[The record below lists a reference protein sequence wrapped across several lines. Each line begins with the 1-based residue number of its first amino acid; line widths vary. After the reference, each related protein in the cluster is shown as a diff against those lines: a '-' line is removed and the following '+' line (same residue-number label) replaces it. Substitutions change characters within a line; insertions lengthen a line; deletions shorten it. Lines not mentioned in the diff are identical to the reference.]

1 MICGELITWME
12 YRGVIIFEIL
22 CENSM
27 VEIFSYKYLIF
38 NFEHI
43 NGGKYVLFDTS
54 TKKVFII

>member
-12 YRGVIIFEIL
+12 YQGVIIFEIL

-43 NGGKYVLFDTS
+43 NGGEYVLFDTS